1 MLYRVF
7 HTLLKFACYLYFSRI
22 RLYQTENISSH
33 NPLIVCANHGN
44 SFMDAILIAITLKR
58 KLHFLAR
65 ADVFN
70 TPFKRW
76 FLSQINM
83 MPIYRIRDGREELKN
98 NDAIFDKCQRILEKN
113 GAILIFPEGTCIVE
127 KRLRTFKTGFVQLAF
142 EAKVKDLQIL
152 PVTLNYSKPLDFYT
166 DVSLDFSKPIDVF
179 EFKNEADNDYIKFSK
194 RLITETLDRI
204 SERMIIIPNNE
215 DDEFYE
221 QVLEI
226 TRNDYKESFLLDQ
239 LKIVKY
245 LNEIKLNNSLLY
257 NNLKEKSQQYFHQ
270 LNQHNIMD
278 EAVINKN
285 NYRQNFLFLSY
296 PFYFSGV
303 IIHFIPTTIINYF
316 IEKKVKEIQF
326 KSAVRLVIGLTIY
339 LIYTPIL
346 FALAS
351 VVLTFG
357 SIFLIGLI
365 YFFYSNFHQ
374 LKLIFSLNR
383 VKDLNIDFEMQRE
396 ELKQLLNP

>member
-7 HTLLKFACYLYFSRI
+7 HTLLKFACYLYFRRI
-22 RLYQTENISSH
+22 RLYQTENIPSQ

-44 SFMDAILIAITLKR
+44 SFMDAILIAVNLKR
-58 KLHFLAR
+58 KLYFLAR

-113 GAILIFPEGTCIVE
+113 EAILIFPEGSCVVE
-127 KRLRTFKTGFVQLAF
+127 KRLRNFKTGFVHLAF
-142 EAKVKDLQIL
+142 ESKLEDLQIL
-152 PVTLNYSKPLDFYT
+152 PVILNYSKPLDFYT
-166 DVSLDFSKPIDVF
+166 DVSLDFSKPIDVS
-179 EFKNEADNDYIKFSK
+179 EFKTQADNDYIKFSK
-194 RLITETLDRI
+194 GLISETIDRI
-204 SERMIIIPNNE
+204 TERMIIIPNSE
-215 DDEFYE
+215 DVEFYE

-226 TRNDYKESFLLDQ
+226 TRNDFKKGFLLDQ
-239 LKIVKY
+239 IGIVKY

-257 NNLKEKSQQYFHQ
+257 NSLKEKSKQYFHQ
-270 LNQHNIMD
+270 LSQYSILD
-278 EAVINKN
+278 EAVLNKN
-285 NYRQNFLFLSY
+285 NYRQNFLLLSY

-316 IEKKVKEIQF
+316 IDKKVKEIQF
-326 KSAVRLVIGLTIY
+326 KSAVRLVIGLIIY
-339 LIYTPIL
+339 LIYIPII
-346 FALAS
+346 FALSS

-365 YFFYSNFHQ
+365 YFYHSNFHQ

-383 VKDLNIDFEMQRE
+383 IKDLNIDFEKERA